1 MLTLKHVTSG
11 EEIPH
16 PVDIEKVVVVPEP
29 ELHDLQASNDSLA
42 EIEHNTPTPASVSIS
57 PDNAL
62 IQVAFQFGKYLQS
75 LPSKSATAS
84 QASLQICLFIYY
96 KIFLS
101 GNFSTAWQFM
111 RTNQGIPIFTA

>member
-16 PVDIEKVVVVPEP
+16 PVDIEKVVMVPEP
-29 ELHDLQASNDSLA
+29 ELHDLQASNDSVA

-57 PDNAL
+57 PDNGL

-75 LPSKSATAS
+75 LPSLPLHHKPAN
-84 QASLQICLFIYY
+84 LFIY
-96 KIFLS
+96 LL
-101 GNFSTAWQFM
+101 
-111 RTNQGIPIFTA
+111 